1 MKKVLTFLLAV
12 ILLTGCSCS
21 MKVTKSTPTKKV
33 EEFFNNYQTLNE
45 DVLKQLKQVVNGEE
59 TFTEA
64 QKETYTDIMKKHY
77 QGLTYE
83 IKNEVINGDSAVV
96 TTEITVKDHSK
107 ALKESEAYLLEH
119 PEEFNDE
126 KGNYS
131 ASIYNEY
138 VLKKLKESDEKVTYT
153 LDLTLTKVNDEWKL
167 DDLSSTDESKIQ
179 GTYQY

>member
-1 MKKVLTFLLAV
+1 MKKLLTFLFV
-12 ILLTGCSCS
+12 TILMTGCSCS
-21 MKVTKSTPTKKV
+21 MQVTKDTPTKKV
-33 EEFFNNYQTLNE
+33 EEFLNNYQTLNS
-45 DVLKQLKQVVNGEE
+45 DVLKQLQQVVNGEE
-59 TFTEA
+59 TFTDA

-83 IKNEVINGDSAVV
+83 IKDEVVNGSSAVV
-96 TTEITVKDHSK
+96 TVEITVKDHSK
-107 ALKESEAYLLEH
+107 ALKESEAYLVEH

-126 KGNYS
+126 NGNYN
-131 ASIYNEY
+131 AAVYNEY
-138 VLKKLKESDEKVTYT
+138 VLEKLKESDEKVTYT